1 MERFKY
7 LGILIDRSDDDWTAV
22 LRNIRKSR
30 QVRGRIGKLLWRE
43 GSDTAVLEN
52 FYQAVVQAVLLF
64 GEETWVFMETIMQ
77 RLEGAHANFLH

>member
-7 LGILIDRSDDDWTAV
+7 LGILIDRSEDDWTAV

-43 GSDTAVLEN
+43 GSDTGRWCTVT
-52 FYQAVVQAVLLF
+52 
-64 GEETWVFMETIMQ
+64 GTP
-77 RLEGAHANFLH
+77 R